1 VLKIILIVVA
11 VLMFYY
17 GGISLKKGKIYI
29 KEKTYEKVKNP
40 LSFWISIIVIM
51 GFGLMLL
58 FFGLFGK
65 IQ

>member
-1 VLKIILIVVA
+1 
-11 VLMFYY
+11 MFYY
-17 GGISLKKGKIYI
+17 GGISLKKGEIYI

-40 LSFWISIIVIM
+40 LGFWISIIVIM